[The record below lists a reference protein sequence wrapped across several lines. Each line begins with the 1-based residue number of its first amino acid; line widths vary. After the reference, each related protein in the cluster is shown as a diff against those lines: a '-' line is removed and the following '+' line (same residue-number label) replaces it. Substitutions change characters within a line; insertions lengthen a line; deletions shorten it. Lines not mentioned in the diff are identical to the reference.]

1 MSLFNAVHYVPTYN
15 SIPFGHNSRKDF
27 YSWAGIWYSV
37 KCNNLCCS
45 SVLKWTIS
53 KCHSQSLH
61 FYFLPSRSL
70 SFVLPFPPFFCSTR
84 KSLHPCFTLLLYW
97 FLSPLL
103 LQIITISPF
112 HFSFYPLAS
121 LHLSFFY
128 KQVNYTKWLH
138 SVTLHSM
145 CFSHNAVYVSVM

>member
-70 SFVLPFPPFFCSTR
+70 SFVLPFPPFFLFHQ
-84 KSLHPCFTLLLYW
+84 KVIISLLHATVILISITF
-97 FLSPLL
+97 
-103 LQIITISPF
+103 IITNNN
-112 HFSFYPLAS
+112 HFSFSFLILPPCLAP
-121 LHLSFFY
+121 SFFLL
-128 KQVNYTKWLH
+128 QTSQLH
-138 SVTLHSM
+138 KVAA
-145 CFSHNAVYVSVM
+145 FSDSTRHLLFT